1 MNKKI
6 LVTTAIAAGFIAG
19 CANTPERAERDFGNS
34 VRAANQAQVLN
45 PVSVRNPDMTPIDG
59 TDGQRIENVLDNYR
73 VDVSRRPPPTKADGA
88 IGEP

>member
-19 CANTPERAERDFGNS
+19 CAAGPERAERDFGNS

-45 PVSVRNPDMTPIDG
+45 PVSLRNPDMTPIDQ
-59 TDGQRIENVLDNYR
+59 TDGQRIENVVDNYR
-73 VDVSRRPPPTKADGA
+73 ADVSIRPTPSKAEGA
-88 IGEP
+88 IGDE